1 MVLKTPLHST
11 TSLLA
16 SLPTATGPSDRITTH
31 PGAPPTPSQ
40 HTTTPQPHN
49 D

>member
-11 TSLLA
+11 T

-31 PGAPPTPSQ
+31 PTPSQ